1 MTTLTEKLP
10 TMALADLNSLLKNA
24 RRLAEDGAGKQQM
37 AAAEIVPLIEA
48 ELLVRKPA
56 PVAKAPRKRAAAA
69 PKVAKEPKEP
79 KAPRVS
85 KAKAAKAAA
94 AEDAAVETE

>member
-24 RRLAEDGAGKQQM
+24 RRLAEDGAGKTQVQ
-37 AAAEIVPLIEA
+37 AAEIVPLIEA

-56 PVAKAPRKRAAAA
+56 PVAKAPRKRAPAA
-69 PKVAKEPKEP
+69 P
-79 KAPRVS
+79 
-85 KAKAAKAAA
+85 KAAKAAK
-94 AEDAAVETE
+94 DAAAAKDTDAE

>member
-1 MTTLTEKLP
+1 MTTLAEKLP
-10 TMALADLNSLLKNA
+10 TMPLADLNSLLKNA

-48 ELLVRKPA
+48 ELLVRKPP

-69 PKVAKEPKEP
+69 PKPEGAAKPKR
-79 KAPRVS
+79 AS
-85 KAKAAKAAA
+85 KAKAA
-94 AEDAAVETE
+94 ETE